1 MIKVS
6 NLILQP
12 NYSVVD
18 VKKQIA
24 KTLKININQ
33 IVDYVLLK
41 SSIDARRKPNVHY
54 VLTCGVNLVNESAF
68 LDKKFDYDLTGVKYK
83 RLPIS
88 PSVSPV
94 VVGFG
99 PAGMFCALA
108 LSEMGLNPIVVEQ
121 GADVDSR
128 LNDVKQFWETGKLNE
143 FSNVQF
149 GEGGAGTFSDGKL
162 NTNVNN
168 PICNTVINQF
178 YLCGAPKEILYES
191 KPHIGSDK
199 LIAVVKNI
207 RNKIIANG
215 GTVLF
220 NSQMTDILTQSGG
233 VVGIKVKNTKTAEE
247 QIIKTNQLVLAVGH
261 SAKQVYY
268 MLQNKGVNL
277 EQKPFAM
284 GVRIEQSQADI
295 NVAQYGK
302 ANKYLPSADYKLVT
316 HLPNGRSVFTFC
328 MCPGGQVVNSAS
340 EEGTIVTNGMSD
352 FARNKPNA
360 NSAVLVNVKP
370 SDFESDN
377 ALAGVEF
384 QRKYEKLAFELGG
397 YNYNCPA
404 QSVGEFLT
412 GRPTELKVKPSLK
425 IKLTNIKECLP
436 NFVYDS
442 LKMALPILNQ
452 KLHGFANPG
461 NLLVAIESRS
471 SSPVTVVR
479 DDNFESNIK
488 GMFPCGEGAGYAG
501 GIITSAVDGI
511 KVAEKVLNSIL
522 NS

>member
-1 MIKVS
+1 
-6 NLILQP
+6 
-12 NYSVVD
+12 
-18 VKKQIA
+18 
-24 KTLKININQ
+24 
-33 IVDYVLLK
+33 
-41 SSIDARRKPNVHY
+41 
-54 VLTCGVNLVNESAF
+54 
-68 LDKKFDYDLTGVKYK
+68 
-83 RLPIS
+83 
-88 PSVSPV
+88 
-94 VVGFG
+94 
-99 PAGMFCALA
+99 
-108 LSEMGLNPIVVEQ
+108 
-121 GADVDSR
+121 
-128 LNDVKQFWETGKLNE
+128 
-143 FSNVQF
+143 
-149 GEGGAGTFSDGKL
+149 
-162 NTNVNN
+162 
-168 PICNTVINQF
+168 
-178 YLCGAPKEILYES
+178 
-191 KPHIGSDK
+191 
-199 LIAVVKNI
+199 
-207 RNKIIANG
+207 
-215 GTVLF
+215 
-220 NSQMTDILTQSGG
+220 
-233 VVGIKVKNTKTAEE
+233 
-247 QIIKTNQLVLAVGH
+247 
-261 SAKQVYY
+261 
-268 MLQNKGVNL
+268 
-277 EQKPFAM
+277 
-284 GVRIEQSQADI
+284 
-295 NVAQYGK
+295 
-302 ANKYLPSADYKLVT
+302 
-316 HLPNGRSVFTFC
+316 

-370 SDFESDN
+370 SDFESNN

-412 GRPTELKVKPSLK
+412 GKPTELKVKPSLK